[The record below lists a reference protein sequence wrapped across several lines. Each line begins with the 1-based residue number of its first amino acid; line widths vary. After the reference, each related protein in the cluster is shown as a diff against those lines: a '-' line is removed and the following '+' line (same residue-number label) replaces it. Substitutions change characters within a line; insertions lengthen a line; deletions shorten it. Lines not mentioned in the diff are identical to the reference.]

1 MFFFRDMEEKL
12 SDIETKRLQGKLSY
26 EEAIL
31 ARQALIEENK
41 QKVSDIK
48 LEVRYNVKY
57 DGC

>member
-1 MFFFRDMEEKL
+1 MEEKL

-48 LEVRYNVKY
+48 LEVR
-57 DGC
+57 